1 MPLYSPSEDPFPAL
15 LKWLELI
22 LVVFEAVMWC
32 SFPLGKAG
40 KGLADGWCAPLATL

>member
-22 LVVFEAVMWC
+22 LVVFKAVMWC
-32 SFPLGKAG
+32 SFPLGKTG